1 MSESE
6 MSPKAKVTYDQHKF
20 EVEFNVTE
28 YLPEELS
35 IKTEGDVLIV
45 LAKHE
50 TKAEGGQSF
59 VSKQFEQRFSLP
71 SGVKPEK
78 ISSSLSKD
86 GFLTVTAPRDQPAA
100 ISAFKKKPVE
110 QQGNGSN
117 GAVFQQSEETKDSDG
132 LPHPKVSYD
141 DDKFQ
146 ISLDAKNYNPE
157 ELDVKVEGSTI
168 VITAKQEVQEAG
180 GTRTRVFEQ
189 KFSLPNGVKAE
200 KVKSSLSREG
210 VLTITAPRGNPVAA
224 QSYTQT
230 RENKMDKVL
239 SPPTWDEQDRR
250 KESNVSAAT
259 AFDDRR
265 RESAFDNMRRDSAF
279 NSALSKHD
287 SMFDRERSG
296 SLFDR
301 DDRSL
306 FAANSEQN
314 GVSRVQYDDDTY
326 KILVNVESYKPEELV
341 IKTIDNTVHVEA
353 T

>member
-1 MSESE
+1 MGQSAENTNTNNMGDSD
-6 MSPKAKVTYDQHKF
+6 MSPKARVTYDQHKF
-20 EVEFNVTE
+20 QVEFNVSE

-50 TKAEGGQSF
+50 TKGEGGQSF

-78 ISSSLSKD
+78 ITSSLSKD
-86 GFLTVTAPRDQPAA
+86 GFLTVTAPRDQQPA

-110 QQGNGSN
+110 HQGNGSN
-117 GAVFQQSEETKDSDG
+117 GTVFQQSQETKDSDG

-168 VITAKQEVQEAG
+168 VITAKQEVQEAE

-230 RENKMDKVL
+230 LENKMDKVL

-265 RESAFDNMRRDSAF
+265 RESAF
-279 NSALSKHD
+279 
-287 SMFDRERSG
+287 
-296 SLFDR
+296 
-301 DDRSL
+301 
-306 FAANSEQN
+306 
-314 GVSRVQYDDDTY
+314 
-326 KILVNVESYKPEELV
+326 
-341 IKTIDNTVHVEA
+341 
-353 T
+353 

>member
-1 MSESE
+1 
-6 MSPKAKVTYDQHKF
+6 
-20 EVEFNVTE
+20 
-28 YLPEELS
+28 
-35 IKTEGDVLIV
+35 
-45 LAKHE
+45 
-50 TKAEGGQSF
+50 
-59 VSKQFEQRFSLP
+59 
-71 SGVKPEK
+71 
-78 ISSSLSKD
+78 
-86 GFLTVTAPRDQPAA
+86 
-100 ISAFKKKPVE
+100 
-110 QQGNGSN
+110 
-117 GAVFQQSEETKDSDG
+117 
-132 LPHPKVSYD
+132 
-141 DDKFQ
+141 
-146 ISLDAKNYNPE
+146 
-157 ELDVKVEGSTI
+157 VKVEGNTI

-200 KVKSSLSREG
+200 RVKSSLSREG

-230 RENKMDKVL
+230 LENKMDKVL
-239 SPPTWDEQDRR
+239 SPTGWDEGSEKR

-265 RESAFDNMRRDSAF
+265 RESAFDNIRRDSAF
-279 NSALSKHD
+279 NSAISKHD
-287 SMFDRERSG
+287 SMFDNPRGGFFEDRSIFDRERNG

-301 DDRSL
+301 DDQRSL

-353 T
+353 THQEKTGDGRSYSTKSFNQSFTLPRGVNPDLVSSALSKEGVLTISAPLPQAIKPPTSNERLVPIKF